1 MSIPDIL
8 LCVVGLGILLLAIA
22 GIKLLLLADTEA
34 PDAITGDDYPARR
47 HEKA

>member
-8 LCVVGLGILLLAIA
+8 LCIFGLGILMLAIA
-22 GIKLLLLADTEA
+22 GIKLLLLADDEA
-34 PDAITGDDYPARR
+34 PEAVTGDDYQMPD